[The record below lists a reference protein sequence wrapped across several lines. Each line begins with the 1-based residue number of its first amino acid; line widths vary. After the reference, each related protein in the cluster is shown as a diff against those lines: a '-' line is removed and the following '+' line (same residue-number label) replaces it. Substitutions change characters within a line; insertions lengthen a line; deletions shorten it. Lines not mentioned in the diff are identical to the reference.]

1 MTWQRA
7 RAIKRSGGR
16 VAYRITFGSHKDP
29 WVEVKG
35 EIKGPIGF
43 GSKAILVADTMG
55 GILLPPSVEW
65 MEIIDMCTAPATA
78 TGGTGGQP
86 PTGEVLVT
94 NSAPSQDEL
103 FTVVRYDPDGVPV
116 IKRGN
121 TGAEYRLSNKE
132 NQS

>member
-16 VAYRITFGSHKDP
+16 VAYRIKFGSHRDP
-29 WVEVKG
+29 WSEVKD
-35 EIKGPIGF
+35 EIKGPMGF
-43 GSKAILVADTMG
+43 GSNAILIGTVGRG
-55 GILLPPSVEW
+55 GILVPRDAEW
-65 MEIIDMCTAPATA
+65 MEVIDMATAPVV
-78 TGGTGGQP
+78 

-94 NSAPSQDEL
+94 NAGAPTQDEL

>member
-16 VAYRITFGSHKDP
+16 VAYRIRFGSHRDP

-55 GILLPPSVEW
+55 GILLPSGVEW
-65 MEIIDMCTAPATA
+65 MELIDMCAAPATA
-78 TGGTGGQP
+78 
-86 PTGEVLVT
+86 TGEVLVT

-116 IKRGN
+116 IKRGKA
-121 TGAEYRLSNKE
+121 GGEYRLSNKGNGGLPPKE

>member
-16 VAYRITFGSHKDP
+16 VAYRITFGSHRDP

-55 GILLPPSVEW
+55 GILLPKDVEW
-65 MEIIDMCTAPATA
+65 MEIIDMCTAPVT
-78 TGGTGGQP
+78 

-94 NSAPSQDEL
+94 NAGAPTQDEL